1 MRTILGAG
9 HVVRIVALEDVSVL
23 RTEPVLAGPAV
34 LQIAQTHTDLLIRPT
49 VAQFWQTLLWL
60 MAMAFTSSESSI
72 ED

>member
-23 RTEPVLAGPAV
+23 RTEPVLACFAV

-49 VAQFWQTLLWL
+49 VAQFWQTLLRL